1 MRKILAMCLTA
12 CLVCSLTACGETGS
26 AGVSSAAEKA
36 EAAKSE
42 SEADGTE
49 DDDAEANADS
59 AGIAEPGGDAEATAK
74 SEESGES
81 ESAAEEPTA
90 DPTESGDS
98 KAYETGDDIAMWTDA
113 EETGDGSSPEKD
125 DTAAEY
131 KKTVTVSNIEDF
143 INAIDNDTKII
154 LENGVYNFA
163 RLDAE
168 KINNPWIYI
177 ETFGGI
183 SEYAISGV
191 SNLSIVAE
199 ENEVGVVTED
209 PSSPVLRFEY
219 CSNISIDGVTF
230 GHEVDPGF
238 CTGSVLALSRT
249 KNFTVEDCYMYGC
262 GTYGIDTKECS
273 GVYITDSDIYSCSE
287 GAFILDDTDV
297 VQFDNCELYANEGPN
312 LFRIID
318 CYGVTIIN
326 TEIRDNKSGYPGD
339 PIIDTDGS
347 MNITFS
353 DCTFKDNEIEPVP
366 DELPDVVFEKCEI
379 GGE

>member
-1 MRKILAMCLTA
+1 MKGLNMRKILAICLTA

-42 SEADGTE
+42 A
-49 DDDAEANADS
+49 ADS
-59 AGIAEPGGDAEATAK
+59 T
-74 SEESGES
+74 EEGAES
-81 ESAAEEPTA
+81 E
-90 DPTESGDS
+90 DS
-98 KAYETGDDIAMWTDA
+98 KAYETEDDIEMWTDA
-113 EETGDGSSPEKD
+113 GKG
-125 DTAAEY
+125 EY

-163 RLDAE
+163 GLDAE
-168 KINNPWIYI
+168 KVNNPWIYI
-177 ETFGGI
+177 ETYGGI

-191 SNLSIVAE
+191 SNLSIEAE

-209 PSSPVLRFEY
+209 PSSPILRFEY

-230 GHEVDPGF
+230 GHEVDPGS

-249 KNFTVEDCYMYGC
+249 KNFNVRNCYMYGC
-262 GTYGIDTKECS
+262 GTYGIDADEST
-273 GVYITDSDIYSCSE
+273 GIYVTDSDIYSCSE
-287 GAFILDDTDV
+287 GAFLLEDSDV
-297 VQFDNCELYANEGPN
+297 IEFDNCELYANEGFN

-318 CYGVTIIN
+318 CYGVTIMN
-326 TEIRDNKSGYPGD
+326 TEIRDNKSGYPGN

-347 MNITFS
+347 MNIKFT
-353 DCTFKDNEIEPVP
+353 DCTFRDNYIEPDP
-366 DELPDVVFEKCEI
+366 DELPDVVFENCEI